1 MLLNSRAGILDHP
14 RPKGPI
20 CVEIWIDAV
29 GDRKWMSVIWSN
41 NICQDHS
48 VNGTRGSRPGRA
60 EIQSAA

>member
-29 GDRKWMSVIWSN
+29 G
-41 NICQDHS
+41 
-48 VNGTRGSRPGRA
+48 GSEMDVGDM
-60 EIQSAA
+60 EQ